1 MAFILLRTCWDRTW
15 AAKTRS
21 DLSGDTTSWA
31 LVSSSPINR
40 LISSE
45 HVLVLVLGGDGG
57 VLCCALPTDA
67 LIFVVDS
74 SDVGRMED
82 AKNEF
87 LRIVD
92 DAEIKDASVL
102 VFANKCDLPK
112 AASAAEVAEL
122 LDLGRLA
129 QEGRAVHVQS
139 ACARSGEG
147 LTQGIDWL
155 TEQLL
160 ARSKKTKKK

>member
-1 MAFILLRTCWDRTW
+1 VVVVVIWSA
-15 AAKTRS
+15 
-21 DLSGDTTSWA
+21 
-31 LVSSSPINR
+31 
-40 LISSE
+40 
-45 HVLVLVLGGDGG
+45 
-57 VLCCALPTDA
+57 DA

-82 AKNEF
+82 AKSEF

-92 DAEIKDASVL
+92 DAEIKDAAVL
-102 VFANKCDLPK
+102 VFANKSDLPK

-129 QEGRAVHVQS
+129 QEGRPVHVQS

-147 LTQGIDWL
+147 LTEGIEWL
-155 TEQLL
+155 TEQLMT
-160 ARSKKTKKK
+160 RGKKPKKK